1 MRSGRA
7 RLALVIVVLMCVTF
21 IVLGLRGGGDSV
33 RGAGATT
40 LGPFQRVVSSITQ
53 PIGNFFSSLTRIRSN
68 EKTISALQA
77 RNSELETQLRVNEGQ
92 AGAARQLQKLLKTAG
107 QGRIRIVPARVIAI
121 GPSQGFAWSATLDSG
136 SRDGIK
142 KDQTVINGDG
152 LVGRV
157 TSVGATTSTVL
168 LAIDPNSSIGARA
181 AKSSEVGIATGN
193 GLSGLTFQLLNQSAT
208 LQKGDPLLTFGS
220 RRDRP
225 FIPGIPMGIITEVKG
240 AAGSLTRTAVVK
252 TYVNFSALDV
262 VGVVVAVP
270 ARDPRDSLIPRS
282 PTPAPTVTITLT
294 PSSTAKP
301 TPTPSVTRA
310 RTPRPTPTG
319 T

>member
-7 RLALVIVVLMCVTF
+7 RFALAIVVLICVSF
-21 IVLGLRGGGDSV
+21 IVLSLRGGTDSA
-33 RGAGATT
+33 RNAGATT
-40 LGPFQRVVSSITQ
+40 LGPFQRVVSSITS
-53 PIGNFFSSLTRIRSN
+53 PIGNFFGSLSRIRSN
-68 EKTISALQA
+68 EKTISELQS
-77 RNSELETQLRVNEGQ
+77 RNAELQTQLRVNEGQ
-92 AGAARQLQKLLKTAG
+92 AAASRQLQKLLKTAG
-107 QGRIRIVPARVIAI
+107 TGRIRIVPAQVIAI

-157 TSVGATTSTVL
+157 TTVGATTSTVL

-181 AKSSEVGIATGN
+181 ARSEEVGIATGN
-193 GLSGLTFQLLNQSAT
+193 GLKGLTFQLLNQSAP
-208 LQKGDPLLTFGS
+208 LRKGDPLLTFGS

-225 FIPGIPMGIITEVKG
+225 FIPGIPMGIITDIKG

-252 TYVNFSALDV
+252 PYVNFSALDV
-262 VGVVVAVP
+262 VGVVVATP
-270 ARDPRDSLIPRS
+270 TRDPRDSLIPRS

-294 PSSTAKP
+294 PSSPAQ
-301 TPTPSVTRA
+301 PTPSATRA

-319 T
+319 A

>member
-1 MRSGRA
+1 
-7 RLALVIVVLMCVTF
+7 
-21 IVLGLRGGGDSV
+21 
-33 RGAGATT
+33 
-40 LGPFQRVVSSITQ
+40 
-53 PIGNFFSSLTRIRSN
+53 
-68 EKTISALQA
+68 
-77 RNSELETQLRVNEGQ
+77 
-92 AGAARQLQKLLKTAG
+92 LLKTAG
-107 QGRIRIVPARVIAI
+107 QGKIRIVPARVIAI

-193 GLSGLTFQLLNQSAT
+193 GLSGLTFQLLNQSAP
-208 LQKGDPLLTFGS
+208 LREGDPLLTFGS

-240 AAGSLTRTAVVK
+240 SAGSLSRTAVVK